1 MTQFDSPILFSKN
14 PTHMLSLNSLLSQ
27 TNGFKKLNSRSKCV
41 IFNNATVL
49 DARGEKTKVSLGI
62 ENNKISFCTQR
73 INKDHIKNK
82 NVVHI
87 DAKNY
92 LITPGFWNGHGH
104 LALSFLRSM
113 GHGQKQ
119 MIESLFFK
127 TEPLLNEKLVEALCA
142 SDLLTGLKTGTVG
155 FVDHYYFHRGTAKAI
170 DKLGLRGCVADTFL
184 DEMGPFKGREPFENF
199 KKSLGKWNFSD
210 RIIPV
215 VGPHATNTT
224 SPKYFKELAE
234 FARANKLKIHFHLSQ
249 TKSEFENS
257 KKLWNCTPIEH
268 LAKNK
273 ILGEDCLA
281 VHVIHL
287 GPNDLNILKS
297 TGTAIG
303 FCPTSQVIFE
313 KLAPIESFLEKQLPI
328 LLGTDDAASNDLADM
343 HAETKIAA
351 LISRHQGAATEG
363 LAQRFF
369 ESATLATPRF
379 FGIPSGLIEENYLA
393 DLLFYPM
400 TIENS
405 PRSHAFE
412 SFVFSMNANQLAASM
427 IDGVWRL
434 WNKKPLIEDTEELSH
449 NYDKALRYLNNK
461 IKTQKV

>member
-1 MTQFDSPILFSKN
+1 
-14 PTHMLSLNSLLSQ
+14 
-27 TNGFKKLNSRSKCV
+27 
-41 IFNNATVL
+41 
-49 DARGEKTKVSLGI
+49 
-62 ENNKISFCTQR
+62 
-73 INKDHIKNK
+73 
-82 NVVHI
+82 
-87 DAKNY
+87 
-92 LITPGFWNGHGH
+92 
-104 LALSFLRSM
+104 
-113 GHGQKQ
+113 
-119 MIESLFFK
+119 
-127 TEPLLNEKLVEALCA
+127 
-142 SDLLTGLKTGTVG
+142 
-155 FVDHYYFHRGTAKAI
+155 
-170 DKLGLRGCVADTFL
+170 
-184 DEMGPFKGREPFENF
+184 
-199 KKSLGKWNFSD
+199 
-210 RIIPV
+210 
-215 VGPHATNTT
+215 
-224 SPKYFKELAE
+224 
-234 FARANKLKIHFHLSQ
+234 
-249 TKSEFENS
+249 
-257 KKLWNCTPIEH
+257 
-268 LAKNK
+268 
-273 ILGEDCLA
+273 
-281 VHVIHL
+281 VIHL

-405 PRSHAFE
+405 PRSHVFE

-461 IKTQKV
+461 IKTQKA